1 MRIALL
7 TILFAAALP
16 AAEANLPDLK
26 VVSELDLD
34 RYAGRWF
41 ELARLPNKYQ
51 DKCAGEVTATYR
63 LQRDGRIEVVNE
75 CSTADGDTMSVV
87 GAAKMVEPPSKLK
100 VRFAPAWLSF
110 LPMVWGDY
118 WVIDLADDYAWAA
131 VGEPSREYFWILS
144 REPRLSE
151 ETIQEI
157 VGRAEAQGYDL
168 APMTRTRQKSA
179 VTASE

>member
-7 TILFAAALP
+7 TILAAAVLT
-16 AAEANLPDLK
+16 AAEANLQNLK
-26 VVSELDLD
+26 TVPELDLD

-118 WVIDLADDYAWAA
+118 WVIDLAEDYSWAA
-131 VGEPSREYFWILS
+131 VGEPSREFFWILS
-144 REPRLSE
+144 RDPRLPE
-151 ETIQEI
+151 ETIQAIIE
-157 VGRAEAQGYDL
+157 RAEAQGYDL
-168 APMTRTRQKSA
+168 APLTRTRQKSA
-179 VTASE
+179 AAVSE